1 MNEKMITMHARSDFL
16 CLMLFSIISAGRILI
31 AGQTIT
37 APLPRRHAVPSA
49 ERPHM
54 CQDL

>member
-1 MNEKMITMHARSDFL
+1 MHARYDFV
-16 CLMLFSIISAGRILI
+16 CLMLFSIISAGRIFI

-37 APLPRRHAVPSA
+37 APLPRRHAVPGA